1 MPWPRPLMQAKPL
14 DRLTSLFVG
23 AIEPAIPA
31 DAHHLI
37 YIHDPD
43 DMDTGLY
50 DETGLLPHSYIRRD
64 EPHLAPISEGL
75 VGLAAWIRNFS
86 KDPGWQTGVV
96 IELFARANLGIV
108 LNAIPLSSYQEGRDV
123 APYAI
128 RRSQLER
135 CFQEGGTPEVRLV
148 GSIPMMTKAGVLD
161 PAKLRKVCQ
170 DYRMEGAILKP
181 NDAYW
186 CAAEPTWY
194 AYNIS
199 DEDF

>member
-1 MPWPRPLMQAKPL
+1 MPWPRPLMQPKPL

-23 AIEPAIPA
+23 AIEPAVPA
-31 DAHHLI
+31 DARRFI

-50 DETGLLPHSYIRRD
+50 DETGLLPRSWIYNEDPELR
-64 EPHLAPISEGL
+64 PIEDGL
-75 VGLAAWIRNFS
+75 IGLAAWMSNFVRDS
-86 KDPGWQTGVV
+86 SWESGVV
-96 IELFARANLGIV
+96 IELFGRINMAIV
-108 LNAIPLSSYQEGRDV
+108 TNAIPLSSYQEGRDV

-128 RRSQLER
+128 RRSQLEK
-135 CFQEGGTPEVRLV
+135 CFAEGGTPEVRLV
-148 GSIPMMTKAGVLD
+148 GNIPMMTKAGVLD

-170 DYRMEGAILKP
+170 DYRMDGAILKS

-194 AYNIS
+194 AYNIA
-199 DEDF
+199 DEEF

>member
-1 MPWPRPLMQAKPL
+1 MQPKPL

-23 AIEPAIPA
+23 AIEPAMPA
-31 DAHHLI
+31 DAHSLI

-50 DETGLLPHSYIRRD
+50 DQNGLIPD
-64 EPHLAPISEGL
+64 DFNTDTEAPHLGL
-75 VGLAAWIRNFS
+75 IRHAMVGLSAWMSNFVRDS
-86 KDPGWQTGVV
+86 AWDSGVV
-96 IELFARANLGIV
+96 IELFARVNMGIV
-108 LNAIPLSSYQEGRDV
+108 TNAMPLSSYLEGRDV

-128 RRSQLER
+128 RRSQLEK
-135 CFQEGGTPEVRLV
+135 CFAEGGTPEVRLV
-148 GSIPMMTKAGVLD
+148 GNIPMMTKAGVLD

-186 CAAEPTWY
+186 CATQATWF
-194 AYNIS
+194 AYNIA
-199 DEDF
+199 DEEF